1 MNRSF
6 IFKTSG
12 ACLAAF
18 ALAMLPSLS
27 LAGPGA
33 HGPNGEHLDSPQG
46 SHAGAAQNS
55 PRIEAK
61 SDLFEL
67 VGTLGG
73 GELSILID
81 RFESNEPLLQAQVEI
96 ESGGLK
102 AQAKFHHDM
111 GDFSVDDPAM
121 LKLLS
126 TPGDHPLVITIL
138 AGQDGDLLD
147 AVLRVEASSSDH
159 AHGTDWRL
167 RAWGAVV
174 TVLLMAAGLR
184 YQRSRQKRSSTQGAN
199 A

>member
-1 MNRSF
+1 MNRTSF
-6 IFKTSG
+6 FKTLG
-12 ACLAAF
+12 ACLAALV
-18 ALAMLPSLS
+18 LAMLPSLS

-46 SHAGAAQNS
+46 GHAGAAQSS

-67 VGTLGG
+67 VGTLAGG
-73 GELSILID
+73 KLSILID
-81 RFESNEPLLQAQVEI
+81 RFDSNEPLLQAQVEI

-102 AQAKFHHDM
+102 AQAKFHDDI

-121 LKLLS
+121 LKLFS

-138 AGQDGDLLD
+138 AGQDSDLLD
-147 AVLRVEASSSDH
+147 AVLHVEASGSDH
-159 AHGTDWRL
+159 ARGTDWRL
-167 RAWGAVV
+167 WAWGAVV
-174 TVLLMAAGLR
+174 TMLLMAAGLR
-184 YQRSRQKRSSTQGAN
+184 YRRLRQKRSSTQGAN